1 MANNNKEVRARISV
15 DTRDYQKGME
25 QASKVTEKES
35 NKINRAVEEQGSTS
49 ESTSNRVIQ
58 NNTKITGS
66 YTKLK
71 TATVEG
77 INKIKNVITSMGSTN
92 NNVTQNIS
100 NDSNKIVKAFTGIK
114 TATGNSVEAIKTGYG
129 KMTQSFTGLVNN
141 VKTGANKIKD
151 SFKGVNNTTQTSA
164 GVWGN
169 NLQDMVREYERLTR
183 SIRQSNGLINNSTN
197 QSTNVIRRSYDK
209 LKTTIRQF
217 GDKVKTTTTQII
229 SSTGRLNTSIRNM
242 ATNQNRSIGSLTTV
256 YNTLSSRVRS
266 AFTGITSA
274 TSSTTTTVRQ
284 QFSRMTTAVRD
295 FSTDVKDSVNRIKT
309 SFTGIVSSVRTTA
322 QNYRQ
327 SFNNMMQNN
336 KDFMQSQKDVA
347 DKVAEAGKKIT
358 ATATGIAT
366 AYGTAGYL
374 AYSKAEDSTSKIQA
388 TLRLTKEEAEDLR
401 ETAKKLSYEGFDF
414 EESLNGMLEVKKNLS
429 DVLDEK
435 QFESFTRG
443 AMYLQDVFG
452 VDVKDTVKSTG
463 AMMRNFGIDGAE
475 ALDIITYG
483 LQNGLDMSGDFLD
496 TLWEYAPQMKK
507 LGFTAEETLQVI
519 NTGMKEGAFNTDKL
533 LDGVKEF
540 RLRLSEIDDTGAG
553 ALEKLGFKVEDVE
566 KAING
571 GGEGAKKMAM
581 KVSLA
586 ISKVKSDVERNALSV
601 ALFGTQFEDVGD
613 AIYKGLNNAKEPI
626 DDLITSAESLQEAY
640 EDNIER
646 KMTGSINK
654 LKDSFAGVGEAIA
667 PVLVKVMDALSEFLN
682 WFSSLPT
689 EVHQGIF
696 ILLGIVAVFGALITV
711 IASVI
716 GAVFAVGIA
725 IATFELWGPIVG
737 IVLAL
742 TGAIMGLCSIDWGEF
757 TKGAKEVFTFL
768 IAFVEGIH
776 KTMVTTTEVVW
787 TMMGESLKM
796 FKDIFEQ
803 GWNLI
808 CEIFEKKGDILKE
821 IGQGILTFLVDAF
834 SNQFEAIKEDLRLSF
849 EFIKALFSGDL
860 DKCKEIVGDKFDN
873 MVNLIKN
880 NFKDAFKSVKD
891 TIDRIKKLFDF
902 EWKFPDIKTPKFSW
916 SGNFDLLAGTVPKL
930 DVKWH
935 AKGGIYTKPTLFN
948 TGDGIHGVGEAGA
961 EAILPLDK
969 LPSLLGLDKK
979 GNGDMIFNFHDT
991 QINGYQDV
999 EQLSKELAVLV
1010 RRRTV

>member
-266 AFTGITSA
+266 AFTGI
-274 TSSTTTTVRQ
+274 
-284 QFSRMTTAVRD
+284 
-295 FSTDVKDSVNRIKT
+295 
-309 SFTGIVSSVRTTA
+309 VSSVRTTA

-388 TLRLTKEEAEDLR
+388 TLRLTKEEAEKLR

-640 EDNIER
+640 EDNIDR

-667 PVLVKVMDALSEFLN
+667 PVLVKVMNALSEFLN

-689 EVHQGIF
+689 EVHEGIF
-696 ILLGIVAVFGALITV
+696 ILLGIVAVFGGLITV

-725 IATFELWGPIVG
+725 IAAFELWGPIVG